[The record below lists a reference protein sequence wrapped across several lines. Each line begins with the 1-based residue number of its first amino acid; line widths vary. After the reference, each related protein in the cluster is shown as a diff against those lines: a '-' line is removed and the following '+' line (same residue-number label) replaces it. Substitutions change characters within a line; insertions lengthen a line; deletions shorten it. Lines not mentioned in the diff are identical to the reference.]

1 MRVNCRFRVQ
11 GLARKVWRV
20 ELGVR
25 VVCLVFMW
33 RFCAASVWSPAS
45 LVSHVC
51 HVSCIASHLIC
62 LLVSSSHLCPPHLN
76 SPSSMPPLL
85 YALNPKPSA
94 GEAAD
99 MSWKDLER
107 DKVASRLLNQPI
119 QKRFPG
125 YGIFNGTIVSWDAS
139 SRKLTT
145 LYEDGNSDG
154 LSQSIPAPVLFVQR
168 MSVPCQALVDPDV
181 DGA

>member
-1 MRVNCRFRVQ
+1 MPLKRAAKKSTPSLREGF
-11 GLARKVWRV
+11 GEGGPAHV
-20 ELGVR
+20 E
-25 VVCLVFMW
+25 
-33 RFCAASVWSPAS
+33 
-45 LVSHVC
+45 
-51 HVSCIASHLIC
+51 
-62 LLVSSSHLCPPHLN
+62 PPQ
-76 SPSSMPPLL
+76 
-85 YALNPKPSA
+85 
-94 GEAAD
+94 EAAD